1 MPLPSCAG
9 ECATKSCERVEVSL
23 QAAGTGGAQQ
33 GAGHDNSNTNNN
45 NNNNNNNNRAA
56 RVTVEMKIL
65 TPQLGLPPRQHRQ
78 PLSTS
83 APRQRWI
90 ALRPQAALSP

>member
-33 GAGHDNSNTNNN
+33 GAGHDNSNNSNNN
-45 NNNNNNNNRAA
+45 NNNCNRAA
-56 RVTVEMKIL
+56 RVTVEMKFLRLNSGYHRGSIGSHCRHL
-65 TPQLGLPPRQHRQ
+65 RRDRDGLH
-78 PLSTS
+78 
-83 APRQRWI
+83 
-90 ALRPQAALSP
+90 